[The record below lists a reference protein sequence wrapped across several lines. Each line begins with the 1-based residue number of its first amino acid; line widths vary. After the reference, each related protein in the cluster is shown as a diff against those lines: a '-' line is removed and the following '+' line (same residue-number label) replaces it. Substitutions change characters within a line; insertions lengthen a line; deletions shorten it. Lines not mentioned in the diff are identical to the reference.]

1 MAARPLLPDAFPDEI
16 VTDLTPVERGRWIS
30 VKLGRRV
37 AARLRPPTVVRLG
50 IEIGTTWTAELAAEA
65 AEAAEL
71 DGALDVAERALGKRP
86 LSRRELIETL
96 TQHGFAAPLAERTA
110 DDLARRGLLEDRSLA
125 ENLAHWHA
133 SKGPR
138 SRGQIAD
145 KLERRGIDPAEA
157 QRAAEEALGGRSDR
171 DAAMQLARARI
182 AELVPKVGPDA
193 AARRTFAL
201 LARRG
206 FDEETAREAVERAL
220 AAHPEQDPHPDAEGP
235 P

>member
-1 MAARPLLPDAFPDEI
+1 MAARPLFPDAFPDEV
-16 VTDLTPVERGRWIS
+16 VTDLAPVERGRWVS

-37 AARLRPPTVVRLG
+37 AARLRPPTVARLG
-50 IEIGTTWTAELAAEA
+50 IEVGTTWTPELAAEA
-65 AEAAEL
+65 AEAAEF
-71 DGALDVAERALGKRP
+71 DHALDVAERALGKRP

-96 TQHGFAAPLAERTA
+96 TQHGFPGALAERTA
-110 DDLARRGLLEDRSLA
+110 DDLARRGLLGDQALA

-138 SRGQIAD
+138 SREQIAE
-145 KLERRGIDPAEA
+145 KLKRRGIDPAAAQHAADEA
-157 QRAAEEALGGRSDR
+157 AGDRSDR
-171 DAAMQLARARI
+171 DAAAHLARERI
-182 AELVPKVGPDA
+182 FSLAPKLGPEA

-220 AAHPEQDPHPDAEGP
+220 AARPEQGSDPPPDDTP
-235 P
+235 